1 TQVLRRFG
9 EHSTENVAQLEELG
23 AMSVVLGLL
32 GGRLAVSSEVV
43 GEACGG
49 LRQWQE
55 SLDLVLR
62 ALQLDDK
69 NVRCLC
75 AAGEAYQNCD
85 RLHEAFQC
93 FFKATEIAPDDA
105 LAWSGM
111 GYVLLRN
118 NKGTEALTCLQKALS
133 IAPANPDIMNRLGL
147 AFLKLKNER
156 NAVACFLNSLK
167 QKPDFH
173 QAWCNLAVAWRSSNE
188 IQMAI
193 KACER
198 ALKIQPR
205 DPANWTN
212 LGVLYQ
218 EQNNIEEALFAYRKA
233 ISIDDGF
240 HLAHVNEG
248 IALLL
253 KGDML
258 DGWAKYEYRW
268 RTPEIQN
275 QRQMKIPLWRGTEPL
290 SGKTILLHADQ
301 GFGDT
306 IQCLRFV
313 PLLAKMGAI
322 VHLEVNSVLVDIARQ
337 VQGLTSAVS
346 LGEAGQSFDFQ
357 CPFLSL
363 PRAFISSLESIPRDV
378 PYLQPSL
385 KAFHEWKSF
394 EACPGKLRVALVWRG
409 NPKHENDKNRSFSLE
424 AFKPLLALEKCEFI
438 NLQWG
443 LNADEEILFSKV
455 PHFRNVM
462 PAISTFD
469 DTAAVMGHVDLVI
482 TVDSAVAHLAGALGK
497 RVWVLL
503 PFAPD
508 WRWLL
513 NRIDS
518 PWYPTA
524 RLFRQPRPGDWGSVV
539 QEVVVNITALLDHPK
554 S

>member
-1 TQVLRRFG
+1 MQDAVALVNSGNAHQAVEAWSRELALATLRER
-9 EHSTENVAQLEELG
+9 
-23 AMSVVLGLL
+23 LL
-32 GGRLAVSSEVV
+32 LL

-55 SLDLVLR
+55 SLSYILK

-75 AAGEAYQNCD
+75 AAGEAYQTCD
-85 RLHEAFQC
+85 RLNEAFQC
-93 FFKATEIAPDDA
+93 FFKATQIAPNEA
-105 LAWSGM
+105 PAWNGM
-111 GYVLLRN
+111 GYVFLRN

-133 IAPANPDIMNRLGL
+133 IDPANPDILNRLGL
-147 AFLKLKNER
+147 AFLKLKNVR
-156 NAVACFLNSLK
+156 SAVPCFLNSLK

-188 IQMAI
+188 IEMAI
-193 KACER
+193 QACER

-218 EQNNIEEALFAYRKA
+218 EQNNVEEALFAYRKA
-233 ISIDDGF
+233 ISIDEGF

-248 IALLL
+248 IVLLL
-253 KGDML
+253 KGEL
-258 DGWAKYEYRW
+258 LHGWAKYEYRW

-275 QRQMKIPLWRGTEPL
+275 QRQMKMPLWRGEKSL
-290 SGKTILLHADQ
+290 AGKTILIHSDQ

-322 VHLEVNSVLVDIARQ
+322 VHLEVNAVLVELARP
-337 VQGLTSAVS
+337 VKGVTSVVP
-346 LGEAGQSFDFQ
+346 LGEAGQTFDFQ

-363 PRAFISSLESIPRDV
+363 PLAFKTSLESIPRDV
-378 PYLQPSL
+378 PYLGPSS
-385 KAFHEWKSF
+385 KAFQKWKSF
-394 EACPGKLRVALVWRG
+394 ETRPGKLRVAIVWRG
-409 NPKHENDKNRSFSLE
+409 NSQHENDKNRSFSLE
-424 AFKPLLALEKCEFI
+424 AFKPLLALENCEFI

-443 LNADEEILFSKV
+443 LNGEEEALFSKV
-455 PHFRNVM
+455 PNFRDVM

-469 DTAAVMGHVDLVI
+469 DTAAVMAHVDLVI
-482 TVDSAVAHLAGALGK
+482 TVDSAVAHLAGALGN

-513 NRIDS
+513 NRSDS

-524 RLFRQPRPGDWGSVV
+524 RLFRQPRPRDWESVV
-539 QEVVVNITALLDHPK
+539 QEVVVNVMALLEHLK
-554 S
+554 AG